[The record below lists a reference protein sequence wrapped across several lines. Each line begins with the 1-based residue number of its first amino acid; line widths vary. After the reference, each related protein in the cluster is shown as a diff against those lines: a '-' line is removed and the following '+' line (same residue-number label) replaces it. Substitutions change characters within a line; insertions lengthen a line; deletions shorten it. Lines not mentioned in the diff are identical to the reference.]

1 LTYETAESP
10 LDPMDVEHEIEKMCR
25 W

>member
-1 LTYETAESP
+1 LTYETVESP

-25 W
+25 